1 MARKNKL
8 QRFADNLSF
17 PNVYENFDVA
27 DTILTGKD
35 GIVVDMCGKWN
46 ENHFKNTNPLVLELA
61 CGNGEYCVGMSKL
74 YPERNF
80 LGVDIKGARI
90 WNGAKLAIAEGMENT
105 AFLRT
110 RIEMIHKFF
119 APEEVSEIWITFP
132 DPFLRES
139 KSNRRLTSPPFLNLY
154 RQILKKGG
162 IVHLKTD
169 EPNLYECTLEWLA
182 EDENVKILYHDNN
195 IYTKPLPLPELA
207 IKTRYEALDIA
218 GEKTIKYIQFTIN

>member
-1 MARKNKL
+1 MGRKNKL

-27 DTILTGKD
+27 HTVLTGKD
-35 GIVVDMCGKWN
+35 GTTADMKGKWN
-46 ENHFKNTNPLVLELA
+46 ELHFKNDNPLVLELA
-61 CGNGEYCVGMSKL
+61 CGYGEYCVGMGKM
-74 YPERNF
+74 YPNRNF

-90 WNGAKLAIAEGMENT
+90 WSGAKLALKEGIENA

-110 RIEMIHKFF
+110 RIEMIDKFF

-139 KSNRRLTSPPFLNLY
+139 KSNRRLTSPPFLARY

-169 EPNLYECTLEWLA
+169 EPNLYECTLEWLS
-182 EDENVKILYHDNN
+182 EDATVKILHQDND

-218 GEKTIKYIQFTIN
+218 GEKTIKYVQFTIN